1 MVELFAGSAVISANL
16 ASSALL
22 VDLDL
27 PLTRVLD
34 NYDCLYVPE
43 TFTLEQ
49 YDKARAGT
57 GDWWRSAYYL
67 SAMARGGIW
76 RHSARSG
83 FNVQARNADAR
94 SMRPQYLE
102 ALARWQELRPVVLH
116 GSYDDLSADDIA
128 AWDENP
134 LVILD
139 PPYED
144 TRAAYNRE
152 GFDYDAYWRHVALL
166 NRNFDVLLFDLPE
179 NLLRAG
185 YQPTGEPM
193 PLRRQ
198 NGSEQRYEAMCFL
211 SRGEGWSGR
220 SRRGLALAA

>member
-27 PLTRVLD
+27 PLTRVLAQ
-34 NYDCLYVPE
+34 YDRLYVPE
-43 TFTLEQ
+43 QFTAEQ
-49 YDKARAGT
+49 YDLARSGT

-76 RHSARSG
+76 RHSRKGG
-83 FNVQARNADAR
+83 FNVQARNDSTR
-94 SMRPQYLE
+94 SMRPQYLD
-102 ALARWQELRPVVLH
+102 ALARWQELKPLVIH
-116 GSYDDLSADDIA
+116 GSYDDLSMDDIA
-128 AWDENP
+128 AWQENP
-134 LVILD
+134 LVVLD

-144 TRAAYNRE
+144 TSAAYNRDT
-152 GFDYDAYWRHVALL
+152 FDYRAYWRHVATL
-166 NRNFDVLLFDLPE
+166 NQHFDVLLFDLTE
-179 NLLRAG
+179 NLTRAG

-198 NGSEQRYEAMCFL
+198 NGSQQRFEGMCFL
-211 SRGEGWSGR
+211 HRGEGGDKR